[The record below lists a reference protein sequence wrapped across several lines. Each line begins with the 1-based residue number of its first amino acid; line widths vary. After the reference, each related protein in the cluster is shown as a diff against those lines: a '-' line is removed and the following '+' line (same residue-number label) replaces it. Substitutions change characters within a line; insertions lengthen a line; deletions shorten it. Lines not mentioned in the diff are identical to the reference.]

1 MRGTTPMTSQPRAL
15 NAAIATSLIGQ
26 TVMMELVWEQD
37 PEPLWRCFHIVGVVV
52 PLEGLVEEG
61 HFLVLNALQEEQF
74 PNEVFWSDIRTL
86 TTLHRRPLE
95 GADQLPPA
103 LGGLIRSGAALPA
116 RRNRI
121 SIPANGSTGA
131 AHP

>member
-1 MRGTTPMTSQPRAL
+1 MTSPDLNL
-15 NAAIATSLIGQ
+15 NATTATSLIGQ
-26 TVMMELVWEQD
+26 TVMMELVLED
-37 PEPLWRCFHIVGVVV
+37 EPESLWRCFHIVGLVA
-52 PLEGLVEEG
+52 PIPGLVKEG
-61 HFLVLNALQEEQF
+61 HFLCFNALQEEQF
-74 PNEVFWSDIRTL
+74 PNEIFWCDIRTL

-116 RRNRI
+116 RRN
-121 SIPANGSTGA
+121 SSTVPANGSTGA

>member
-1 MRGTTPMTSQPRAL
+1 MTSFAL
-15 NAAIATSLIGQ
+15 NLNATQAMGLIGQ

-61 HFLVLNALQEEQF
+61 HFLVLNALHEERF
-74 PNEVFWSDIRTL
+74 PNEVFWSNIRTL
-86 TTLHRRPLE
+86 TTLHRRPLS
-95 GADQLPPA
+95 GSDQPSPVF
-103 LGGLIRSGAALPA
+103 GGLIRSGAALPA

-121 SIPANGSTGA
+121 SVPANGSTGA

>member
-1 MRGTTPMTSQPRAL
+1 MTSQPLAL
-15 NAAIATSLIGQ
+15 NAGIATSLIGQ

-52 PLEGLVEEG
+52 PLEGLVKEG
-61 HFLVLNALQEEQF
+61 HFMVLNALQEDQF
-74 PNEVFWSDIRTL
+74 PSEIFWSDIRTL
-86 TTLHRRPLE
+86 TTLHRRPVE
-95 GADQLPPA
+95 GSNQPSPA

-116 RRNRI
+116 RRN
-121 SIPANGSTGA
+121 SSTVPANGSTGA

>member
-1 MRGTTPMTSQPRAL
+1 MTSQPLAL
-15 NAAIATSLIGQ
+15 NAGIATSLIGQ

-61 HFLVLNALQEEQF
+61 HFLVLNALQTERF
-74 PNEVFWSDIRTL
+74 PSEVFWSNIRTL

-95 GADQLPPA
+95 GSDQISPA

-116 RRNRI
+116 RRN
-121 SIPANGSTGA
+121 SSTVPANGSTG
-131 AHP
+131 